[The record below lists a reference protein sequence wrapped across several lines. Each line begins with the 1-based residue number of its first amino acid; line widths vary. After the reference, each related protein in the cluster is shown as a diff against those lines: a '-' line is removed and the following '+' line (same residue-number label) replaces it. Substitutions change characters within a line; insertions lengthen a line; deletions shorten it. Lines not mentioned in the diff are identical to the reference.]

1 MSTKTTNNLRTFGDK
16 TIQGSLEIV
25 GDAKIDGNFTPKEE
39 CVGNL
44 GTNELKWNS
53 VHAKGLNL
61 SNDRG
66 DWTVIPEENYL
77 SVRDNKTNKLYKLV
91 LEEIG

>member
-1 MSTKTTNNLRTFGDK
+1 MSSRTSNNLYEIGEK
-16 TIQGSLEIV
+16 TIEGTLKIV
-25 GDAKIDGNFTPKEE
+25 GNATINGNLTPESE
-39 CVGNL
+39 CVGFL
-44 GTNELKWNS
+44 GTSGAKWES
-53 VHAKGLNL
+53 ICAKEINL
-61 SNDRG
+61 VNDRG